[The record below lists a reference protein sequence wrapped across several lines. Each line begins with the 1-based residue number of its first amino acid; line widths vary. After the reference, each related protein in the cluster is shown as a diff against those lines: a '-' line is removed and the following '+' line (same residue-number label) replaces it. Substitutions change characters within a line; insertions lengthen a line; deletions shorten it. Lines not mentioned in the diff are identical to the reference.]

1 MAGWSEPGRPIY
13 RPLRR
18 LLATFRRALRL
29 DELDR
34 RQHRRAWEDW
44 ANVRPGR
51 PGREA
56 GPFLSEELVFAA
68 EDSGDGVVGEH
79 VHDRLGEQAGD
90 RQHR

>member
-44 ANVRPGR
+44 ANVRS
-51 PGREA
+51 RERDRA
-56 GPFLSEELVFAA
+56 ELVAVSAHELEA
-68 EDSGDGVVGEH
+68 ELGTNDG
-79 VHDRLGEQAGD
+79 RAW
-90 RQHR
+90 